1 MIMRIFIWIV
11 VAVLALLLILALTYF
26 IFLVR
31 PRKTKKVKA
40 SLLCEYAHR
49 GLHGRNVPENSLLAF
64 ELACRAGYGIEL
76 DIQLSKD
83 GQVMVFH
90 DFTLVRM
97 TGHSGRVNEL
107 DCCELVKLK
116 LAGTEET
123 IPTFSQVLDLVNGRV
138 PLLVELKG
146 ETFDTALCKKAAQ
159 LLASYQGEYCIES
172 FNPLLLRDMGKYLPT
187 SMRGILYT
195 NVCKEKRKYDVI
207 HICLTLMAF
216 NFLAKPAFVAF
227 DKKYRRLLPVKITTG
242 LYKAPKFVWTIKTDG
257 ELAEAR
263 GYAEKSIFEKEDK

>member
-1 MIMRIFIWIV
+1 MKIFIWIV

-26 IFLVR
+26 IFLIR

-116 LAGTEET
+116 LAHYDLIITDIDMPKINGYDFIERLRNDEMYMD
-123 IPTFSQVLDLVNGRV
+123 IPIIIMSSIMKDEALKRIGRLKIDGYIQKDTFSQPEFIEKIR
-138 PLLVELKG
+138 
-146 ETFDTALCKKAAQ
+146 ETLT
-159 LLASYQGEYCIES
+159 
-172 FNPLLLRDMGKYLPT
+172 KY
-187 SMRGILYT
+187 
-195 NVCKEKRKYDVI
+195 
-207 HICLTLMAF
+207 HA
-216 NFLAKPAFVAF
+216 
-227 DKKYRRLLPVKITTG
+227 
-242 LYKAPKFVWTIKTDG
+242 
-257 ELAEAR
+257 
-263 GYAEKSIFEKEDK
+263 